1 MNRMSCINPNFY
13 PNLDDNIANQLHIKI
28 KQLEEQEIYPVKY
41 TDEGI
46 IFNNGQL
53 TSIADILGSTDIIID
68 TPEPPYFSYE
78 GFSSNSEYNIHMN
91 RKTKLEGF
99 MRELGVT
106 DIDVFEDLPL
116 SVLIDKL
123 EVQDNIDIGRQLGV
137 NNVVLSKDMTLG
149 QYLDERLRYQD
160 LPDIEL
166 TDAKVTDFNTYVLL
180 NNDVPN
186 DNWKLFPN
194 MYEKEKYNYLQ
205 KLLEPLHKYGLKLL
219 LTNLKNKTGIDY
231 KFVKTKE
238 FKARIAF
245 GVVELSDTISAND
258 VIHEYLHPFVLALQA
273 ENPDLYNTLINIPEI
288 KEQTKYFENTQEYST
303 YAQEEALVRY
313 MAKNAQI
320 SYVKQFYNWLKSFIK
335 DLLGIKTST
344 NLSKLSVDTTIQDLL
359 SILIDANMIDIN
371 SNYYRY
377 HTRYNIENATTI
389 TQASLKDKF
398 TNLDEFKLIYEYEK
412 DGILLKS
419 EQEPLDVIDV
429 KSYYVKKD
437 IYLDSITDTDKYT
450 RASDAIGKKTDAVYS
465 EEQLRVGKASS
476 QVGTLFHNIMEEVL
490 LESRELGNI
499 FIDNEKW
506 QAFKDKVNL
515 PTIEVNGVLFLNINK
530 IVEEKDSFG
539 TIKTEFK
546 KFTKKEINEIDGLL
560 ELIDGITIENSENT
574 IKKIQNKLLSK
585 FLESLTGLDTHASD
599 SLQKLT
605 KIVNGKKVL
614 KFSKELKDINTGK
627 NKVLIQ
633 QIESLRDIYALTFS
647 NAESITERKANIV
660 NAYIKYLNKVVVTTT
675 KVNREGEQRTFK
687 YSSNPFAS
695 NKKLTDKITK
705 STEPLL
711 NLIKEFIRVKEGLP
725 YTNEANYVTYT
736 NAILDVARELYLNIY
751 KHYGEDAI
759 ILPEIIISSENYN
772 GQKVAG
778 TIDALIIG
786 KNGELGILD
795 YKTIGV
801 NLFKE
806 LLNPN
811 ITQRKQIENVIKQYG
826 DKQYLYQEILA
837 EILTGSGVELISIS
851 NALMLVTMKREY
863 IFEKEGILDF
873 IKNEVIKTKF
883 AEGHIIKEISKMD
896 IGLSKKRIIFWIKN
910 LPKKLQNNPIDSIPD
925 NDAHKVFGAINRY
938 MLSKRNE
945 IYKELKNLPEN
956 ANKSFIELNNMT
968 DEKFEYKPTK
978 VVIKVPK
985 KDMIKLFPIYYDKH
999 VNTYPSK
1006 LVVYKSLLIYYIE
1019 YIERY
1024 RVEQQTMLNLEEN
1037 GYIKEIIDRSLF
1049 NLKTKLDL
1057 LKKIEN
1063 VNDDKV
1069 VEFWIKTAFNTE
1081 NHSVILSL
1089 IHNIGNVEVNTNAML
1104 NKQQVFNKQTFAFS
1118 KYMESILEKYVN
1130 NKSLKENEQD
1140 ELSKQKKT
1148 ILQEINNRKQNNSKY
1163 KINGETLQVIYEDEE
1178 INKLNNKLSAIN
1190 TELNK
1195 LTISINS
1202 YNSTINDIRKA
1213 IEKLHVMYVQ
1223 GIKDFNAGQI
1233 YAEVQDIFKITEQ
1246 FVEDLEKPIDTENY
1260 DKDINARVAKF
1271 EFIEKAINVY
1281 GSFAQMLATTADTV
1295 VIGDKE
1301 VKVSEQIREYGID
1314 ILESLKDTNPELYK
1328 NINVLTLQFN
1338 KDLRDRAN
1346 IAYKK
1351 FIADVITRNSTKDD
1365 TEYREK
1371 VLWFKTNID
1380 ILSTM
1385 IEEDKLDIENFKKYL
1400 FKLGYKE
1407 TEEEFINLVNLFVNN
1422 KQQIGKELNLK
1433 YEEILKG
1440 YTEKR
1445 NEWNAEEYDRLHK
1458 ELSSNKLIT
1467 IDNVFKYINESFLGA
1482 SQSSYRIVQL
1492 LAILN
1497 TKIEDNYVTL
1507 FSNMVNEL
1515 EHNTALI
1522 LPMLSTYQNKYLN
1535 RLGFDKNYNFNIFI
1549 AETEDKELNKE
1560 YLIKN
1565 YEFVFDREDLE
1576 AFAKKGVSIQLFVTD
1591 ELVNKYKIVKT
1602 NTLIDRFKWGIRN
1615 KFKNVISTIKDFNYK
1630 ESPQGQYVFFP
1641 ITLSKEERQRKIN
1654 NHNTNKRIV
1663 LDKYIKEYKETYYLF
1678 DYRKYFLNDYLKE
1691 GENLDR
1697 YYEDEEYKNRMK
1709 VTLSTKTQEEYRQQI
1724 REEMLKEYGSE
1735 KYVEVLLQDIE
1746 EKYYRYKRV
1755 NGIESG
1761 LLMKAKFRKEAE
1773 ITQNFEKY
1781 KLQYTKDETDNF
1793 VYTGNDNKQT
1803 FFERIVKEA
1812 EEDYYT
1818 YVNSLYTQYS
1828 PFSHSEQML
1837 SEDEDFDVVYK
1848 TGEYYK
1854 ISNLSGSNIVFLP
1867 KNTEEN
1873 RDKRFD
1879 EVLKSEQLTDYY
1891 FYLRHVIKQ
1900 LHNLIPFD
1908 SKTNHEPLELPA
1920 IDESIFEKLLSV
1932 HKLTDLS
1939 EFTKKSMIDLIKEN
1953 ITSIIPNNYD
1963 EPHSNIT
1970 TLSYSDTNDL
1980 SLLRRKTRNLSTQ
1993 LDKTIQL
2000 FMFESLLFKTRY
2012 EMYPLNHLI
2021 LKLSKYS
2028 SNDQLRESVDFNY
2041 IQNMI
2046 GSKVRNITDK
2056 NPNIVLTEEAKNE
2069 VELLTKKI
2077 KDLMISKDILSKE
2090 KSTITETEGYWTVK
2104 ELLLKYYDLIAQI
2117 KQIDRQ
2123 INSYYDNIKLI
2134 YRKAAI
2140 DVHTIERNLI
2150 APVKLVGLSYNL
2162 VGQVNNLLIGF
2173 IQTKNRAMS
2182 STEERTAYL
2191 DAFNLMDKIITPEKL
2206 MTLAGITSNQV
2217 IDMLIPIP
2225 IVGKL
2230 AGFVGQM
2237 ITMAFIGSN
2246 IDKKQNNITSTSELL
2261 FSDRVLSKV
2270 ALTPELVKV
2279 INMNTNY
2286 NFTNDITE
2294 EGKTGQARPRLTVDA
2309 QGQVIDTKNQFMNL
2323 LRPYSFIKRAELFVA
2338 MFSMLIQAKLMK
2350 VKIDGVE
2357 YTFFDI
2363 HDNQGNIK
2371 DEFKPYITDTMVNL
2385 FKRKTIQRMTDASG
2399 NYREKT
2405 QIEKY
2410 PAATASTLYMKW
2422 IWQPVQHMFHRTT
2435 NASDNVFTGQ
2445 DSATSGTVNSFV
2457 NQVQKSYLK
2466 IINNAVLMSKQLSDI
2481 EFLKPELID
2490 VTIDEITEEAL
2501 SDKKFDK
2508 FLNKFG
2514 KNIGKNFNSR
2524 IVLYEKGFIVHN
2536 SQIINNFIRERR
2548 QALDNFKNA
2557 DKELLI
2563 NALEFILNKS
2573 IYKNIRLLTESTKQD
2588 RQDLTIKLSKL
2599 ILSLLNPVNSVPHT
2613 FSYKG
2618 KQLNRSTT
2626 EILDKYFDKNTHNFD
2641 EYEKAHYESLQRFT
2655 SSIHTWISWTYYS
2668 ILSKILFSLIVGLFD
2683 LDREDEAYQI
2693 MQSFDNRFNRLYQDV
2708 IFFNTGNP
2716 VTMFINN
2723 PYKVFNSTFGTWKF
2737 YYNKVLPLI
2746 TDIEALPFYTLSEVA
2761 TTDESITE
2769 NILESLYKNAG
2780 LKHPYTD
2787 NPRGD
2792 FTNYRVIN
2800 DAIDIIPLANKLQ
2813 QWEKS
2818 EQYEQTSN

>member
-28 KQLEEQEIYPVKY
+28 KQLEEQEIYPSKY
-41 TDEGI
+41 TNEGV

-53 TSIADILGSTDIIID
+53 ISIADILKLENIIID
-68 TPEPPYFSYE
+68 TPEPPYFDYE
-78 GFSSNSEYNIHMN
+78 GFSSNSEYNIYMN
-91 RKTKLEGF
+91 RKTKIEEF
-99 MRELGVT
+99 INELGIT

-137 NNVVLSKDMTLG
+137 NNVIPSKDMTLG

-160 LPDIEL
+160 LPDIKL
-166 TDAKVTDFNTYVLL
+166 TDTDVTDFDTYMLL
-180 NNDVPN
+180 NNDIPN
-186 DNWKLFPN
+186 DHWKLLPN
-194 MYEKEKYNYLQ
+194 IYEKEKHNYFQ
-205 KLLEPLHKYGLKLL
+205 KLLEPLHKYGVKLL
-219 LTNLKNKTGIDY
+219 LTNLKNRTGIDY
-231 KFVKTKE
+231 KFVKTKD

-245 GVVELSDTISAND
+245 GIVELSDAIAAND
-258 VIHEYLHPFVLALQA
+258 AIHEYLHPFVLALQV
-273 ENPDLYNTLINIPEI
+273 ENLNLYNTLINIPEV
-288 KEQTKYFENTQEYST
+288 KEQAKYFENTKEYNL

-313 MAKNAQI
+313 MTKNSQI

-335 DLLGIKTST
+335 NLLGIKTSVSLS
-344 NLSKLSVDTTIQDLL
+344 NLSVNTTIQDLL
-359 SILIDANMIDIN
+359 NILIDADMIDIN
-371 SNYYRY
+371 SNYYRF
-377 HTRYNIENATTI
+377 HTRYNVENATTI

-398 TNLDEFKLIYEYEK
+398 TNLDEFKLVYEYENN
-412 DGILLKS
+412 GIVIKS
-419 EQEPLDVIDV
+419 EIEPLNIGKV
-429 KSYYVKKD
+429 KSYYVKKEVS
-437 IYLDSITDTDKYT
+437 LDTITDADKYT
-450 RASDAIGKKTDAVYS
+450 RASDAIEKKTDIVYS
-465 EEQLRVGKASS
+465 EEQLKVGKVSS
-476 QVGTLFHNIMEEVL
+476 QVGTLFHNIMEKVL
-490 LESRELGNI
+490 IESRKLGNI
-499 FIDNEKW
+499 FVDNEKW

-515 PTIEVNGVLFLNINK
+515 PTIEINNTLFLNTNK
-530 IVEEKDSFG
+530 TTKEEYSTE
-539 TIKTEFK
+539 TIEMTFK
-546 KFTKKEINEIDGLL
+546 KFTKKEISEINNLL
-560 ELIDGITIENSENT
+560 ELINEISSENSQNS

-585 FLESLTGLDTHASD
+585 YLESLTVLDTDSSD

-605 KIVNGKKVL
+605 KIVNGKRVFKS
-614 KFSKELKDINTGK
+614 SKELDNVETGK

-633 QIESLRDIYALTFS
+633 QIDTLKDIYNLTSS
-647 NAESITERKANIV
+647 NAKSIIERKNNII
-660 NAYIKYLNKVVVTTT
+660 NSYIRFFNKVVVTNTNYT
-675 KVNREGEQRTFK
+675 AKGKRTFK
-687 YSSNPFAS
+687 YSSIPFAS

-711 NLIKEFIRVKEGLP
+711 NLIKDFIRVKEGLP

-736 NAILDVARELYLNIY
+736 NAMLEVARELYLNIY
-751 KHYGEDAI
+751 KHYGEDAV
-759 ILPEIIISSENYN
+759 ILPEIVISSENYN

-801 NLFKE
+801 NLFKD

-811 ITQRKQIENVIKQYG
+811 VTQRKQIENVIKQYG
-826 DKQYLYQEILA
+826 DKQYLYQEMLA
-837 EILTGSGVELISIS
+837 EILTGSGVELASIS

-863 IFEKEGILDF
+863 VFDKESILAF
-873 IKNEVIKTKF
+873 INNEVLKT
-883 AEGHIIKEISKMD
+883 EQEEQLIIQTISKMD
-896 IGLSKKRIIFWIKN
+896 IGVSKERIVYWVKN
-910 LPKKLQNNPIDSIPD
+910 LPKKLQNNPIDSLSD
-925 NDAHKVFGAINRY
+925 NNAHKVFGAINTY

-956 ANKSFIELNNMT
+956 SHKSFVELNKMT
-968 DEKFEYKPTK
+968 DEQFGYTPTK

-985 KDMIKLFPIYYDKH
+985 KDMTKLFPIYYNKH
-999 VNTYPSK
+999 VDTYPSK
-1006 LVVYKSLLIYYIE
+1006 LVVYKSLLTYYID

-1024 RVEQQTMLNLEEN
+1024 RVAQQTMLNLEEN
-1037 GYIKEIIDRSLF
+1037 SYIKEIIDKSLL
-1049 NLKTKLDL
+1049 NLKVKLDF
-1057 LKKIEN
+1057 LKNIEN
-1063 VNDDKV
+1063 INDDKLIEYWV
-1069 VEFWIKTAFNTE
+1069 KTAFNTE

-1118 KYMESILEKYVN
+1118 KYMETILEKYIN
-1130 NKSLKENEQD
+1130 NKSLKEDEQD
-1140 ELSKQKKT
+1140 LLLKQKKS
-1148 ILQEINNRKQNNSKY
+1148 ILQEINERKQKNDKY
-1163 KINGETLQVIYEDEE
+1163 KIDNETLQIIYEDDE

-1190 TELNK
+1190 TELNR

-1223 GIKDFNAGQI
+1223 GIKNFNANQI
-1233 YAEVQDIFKITEQ
+1233 YTEVQDIFKITVQ
-1246 FVEDLEKPIDTENY
+1246 FVEDLEKPINAENY
-1260 DKDINARVAKF
+1260 DKDVNARVAKF

-1295 VIGDKE
+1295 IIGDKE
-1301 VKVSEQIREYGID
+1301 VKISEQIREYGID

-1346 IAYKK
+1346 VAYKK
-1351 FIADVITRNSTKDD
+1351 FIADIITRNSTKDD

-1380 ILSTM
+1380 ILTTM
-1385 IEEDKLDIENFKKYL
+1385 IEEDKLNVEDFKKYL
-1400 FKLGYKE
+1400 FKLGYRE
-1407 TEEEFINLVNLFVNN
+1407 IEEDFVILVNLFDNN
-1422 KQQIGKELNLK
+1422 KQQIEQKLNIK
-1433 YEEILKG
+1433 YEQILKS
-1440 YTEKR
+1440 YIEKR
-1445 NEWNAEEYDRLHK
+1445 NVWNTEEYDRLHK

-1482 SQSSYRIVQL
+1482 SQSTYRIVQL

-1522 LPMLSTYQNKYLN
+1522 LPLLSTYQNKYLN
-1535 RLGFDKNYNFNIFI
+1535 KLGFDKNYNFNIFI
-1549 AETEDKELNKE
+1549 AETEDEEMSKD
-1560 YLIKN
+1560 YLINN
-1565 YEFVFDREDLE
+1565 YEFVFDRKDLE
-1576 AFAKKGVSIQLFVTD
+1576 DFQKKGVTIQSFVTD
-1591 ELVNKYKIVKT
+1591 ELVNKYKTVKT
-1602 NTLIDRFKWGIRN
+1602 NTLIDRFKWGLRN

-1630 ESPQGQYVFFP
+1630 ESPQGQYIFFP
-1641 ITLSKEERQRKIN
+1641 ITLNKEERQRKIN
-1654 NHNTNKRIV
+1654 NHNTNKKIV

-1697 YYEDEEYKNRMK
+1697 YYEDEEYKERIRLE
-1709 VTLSTKTQEEYRQQI
+1709 LSAKTQEEYREQI
-1724 REEMLKEYGSE
+1724 KKEMINEYGSE
-1735 KYVEVLLQDIE
+1735 SYVEILLQDIE
-1746 EKYYRYKRV
+1746 EKYYKYKRV

-1761 LLMKAKFRKEAE
+1761 LLMKAKLRKEAQ

-1781 KLQYTKDETDNF
+1781 KLQYTKDEADNF
-1793 VYTGNDNKQT
+1793 IYVGEEDKEI
-1803 FFERIVKEA
+1803 FFKRIIEEA
-1812 EEDYYT
+1812 EEDYFI
-1818 YVNSLYTQYS
+1818 YVNSLYIQYS
-1828 PFSHSEQML
+1828 PFSYSAQMF
-1837 SEDEDFDVVYK
+1837 SKDEDFDIVYK
-1848 TGEYYK
+1848 SGEYYK
-1854 ISNLSGSNIVFLP
+1854 ISNLTGSNIVFLP

-1879 EVLKSEQLTDYY
+1879 EILKNEQLTTYY

-1900 LHNLIPFD
+1900 LHSLIPFD
-1908 SKTNHEPLELPA
+1908 NRTNNVSLELPA
-1920 IDESIFEKLLSV
+1920 IDESIFEKLLSI
-1932 HKLTDLS
+1932 HNLNDLS
-1939 EFTKKSMIDLIKEN
+1939 DLNKKSMIDLIKEN

-1963 EPHSNIT
+1963 EPHINIT
-1970 TLSYSDTNDL
+1970 TLSYSDTNDIA
-1980 SLLRRKTRNLSTQ
+1980 LLRRKTRNLSTQ

-2028 SNDQLRESVDFNY
+2028 NNDQLKESVDFNY

-2046 GSKVRNITDK
+2046 GSKVRNISDS
-2056 NPNIVLTEEAKNE
+2056 NPNIVLTKEAKNE
-2069 VELLTKKI
+2069 IEILTEKI
-2077 KDLMISKDILSKE
+2077 KDLMLSKE
-2090 KSTITETEGYWTVK
+2090 ILLKEKKVIIETEGYWTIK
-2104 ELLLKYYDLIAQI
+2104 ELLLNYYDLIAKI
-2117 KQIDRQ
+2117 KQIEKQ
-2123 INSYYDNIKLI
+2123 INNYYDNIKLI
-2134 YRKAAI
+2134 YRRAAI

-2182 STEERTAYL
+2182 SVEERTAYL
-2191 DAFNLMDKIITPEKL
+2191 EAFELMDKIITPEKL
-2206 MTLAGITSNQV
+2206 MTLAGIASNQL

-2230 AGFVGQM
+2230 AGFIGQM

-2246 IDKKQNNITSTSELL
+2246 IDKKQNNITSTSESL
-2261 FSDRVLSKV
+2261 FSDKVLSKV
-2270 ALTPELVKV
+2270 ALTPDLVKI

-2294 EGKTGQARPRLTVDA
+2294 EGKTGQARPRLTVDS

-2350 VKIDGVE
+2350 VKIDGIE
-2357 YTFFDI
+2357 YTFYDI

-2399 NYREKT
+2399 NYREKI

-2445 DSATSGTVNSFV
+2445 DSATSGTVNSFI

-2466 IINNAVLMSKQLSDI
+2466 IINNAVLMNKQLSDI

-2490 VTIDEITEEAL
+2490 VTIDEITEEEL

-2536 SQIINNFIRERR
+2536 SQIINNFINERR
-2548 QALDNFKNA
+2548 QALDNLKNA
-2557 DKELLI
+2557 DKEQI
-2563 NALEFILNKS
+2563 IKALEFILNKPV
-2573 IYKNIRLLTESTKQD
+2573 YKNIRLLTESTKQD
-2588 RQDLTIKLSKL
+2588 RQDLIIKLSKL
-2599 ILSLLNPVNSVPHT
+2599 ILSLLNPINSIPRT

-2618 KQLNRSTT
+2618 KQLNKNTA
-2626 EILDKYFDKNTHNFD
+2626 EILDKYFNKNMYNFD
-2641 EYEKAHYESLQRFT
+2641 EYEKAHYEGLQRFT
-2655 SSIHTWISWTYYS
+2655 SSIHSWISWTYYS

-2769 NILESLYKNAG
+2769 SILESLYKNAG
-2780 LKHPYTD
+2780 LKHPYID

-2800 DAIDIIPLANKLQ
+2800 DAIDVIPLANKLQ